1 MPQFDPANW
10 FPQFVWLAIVFA
22 ILYFGIVRT
31 TLPRIGRVV
40 AARDD
45 KVSSDVDGAAR
56 AKAEADRMAADYD
69 SGLAAARDSAR
80 AKLEAARGEAAR
92 SLEAKLAETRTA
104 LDAQAQEA
112 AASLDGARVRAMA
125 QIEDVAA
132 EAAAQVVEK
141 LTGSRPDTDA
151 AGAAA
156 RAALA

>member
-40 AARDD
+40 AARDE
-45 KVSSDVDGAAR
+45 KVSGDVDSAAR

-69 SGLAAARDSAR
+69 AGLSSARESAR

-104 LDAQAQEA
+104 LDARSHEA
-112 AASLDGARVRAMA
+112 AASLGQARAKAMA
-125 QIEDVAA
+125 EIEAVAA
-132 EAAAQVVEK
+132 EAAAEVVEK
-141 LTGSRPDTDA
+141 LTGSRPDKDA